1 MPSKPNENKMLS
13 NPGDGGYSVDEALLM
28 WVYDKVRPGSTIL
41 ELGSGKST
49 SEFRDHGYKVISIE
63 HDPVYVGKE
72 PGVRYIYAPIEL
84 YNETDNIQPNSLK
97 KRVHGHTGWYNREA
111 IRTGLA
117 GLHYDLILIDGPPRN
132 FGRSG
137 FLTNIALFNCDRAT
151 LVFDD
156 MHRPD
161 DLYVARRVAAILE
174 RDLLITNNGSEIVGQ
189 KSNGDMK
196 AQEKK
201 PFGILL

>member
-1 MPSKPNENKMLS
+1 MLS

-41 ELGSGKST
+41 ELGAGKST
-49 SEFRDHGYKVISIE
+49 EEFKAHGYNVISIE
-63 HDPVYVGKE
+63 HDAAWVGKV
-72 PGVRYIYAPIEL
+72 PGVKYIHAPIEL

-97 KRVHGHTGWYNREA
+97 KRVHGHTGWYNRKVVGEA
-111 IRTGLA
+111 LRDLR
-117 GLHYDLILIDGPPRN
+117 YDLIIVDGPPRN

-137 FLTNIALFNCDRAT
+137 FLTNLKLFSCDSKP
-151 LVFDD
+151 VIFDD
-156 MHRPD
+156 MHRAD
-161 DLYVARRVAAILE
+161 DLYIARRVAAELE
-174 RDLLITNNGSEIVGQ
+174 RDLLIVNNGFEIVGQ
-189 KSNGDMK
+189 KNNGDMK